1 MPDRHAAP
9 ARPDGPRHARTLR
22 SRTVLRGLALT
33 VVAVLAFGATS
44 AAAVWVKLYSGVT
57 TVDVSGLVT
66 PIGEE
71 ESNDPDDPN
80 AGNDLNILVMGSDQ
94 RDGENAALGGDVAG
108 MRSDTTIVMHIS
120 ADRTRVEMVSIPRD
134 SMVDIPACIV
144 SPDGA
149 TTGAEFGQFNAA
161 FAYGADL
168 GGSIEYAAA
177 CTIQTVQN
185 NTGVSIDEFVVVDF
199 SGFVQMIDA
208 LGGVQMCIPQDIYSE
223 KADNLTLSA
232 GTQTLDGYTALQYA
246 RARTGTGL
254 GDGSDTN
261 RLGRQQQLIASIMQS
276 VLSKNMLTDLGQLMT
291 FAQAATSTL
300 TLSPDLA
307 SLDTMA
313 GIAYSLRGVRTENMT
328 FMTIPFAAWSENKN
342 RVIWTS
348 EADAIWANM
357 AADVPIVAQPEPA
370 PTQTSAPGGDAGA
383 QPDPGAGTGTDVE
396 TPAAPS
402 PSATKTPG
410 KDAFSAADISTSC

>member
-1 MPDRHAAP
+1 M
-9 ARPDGPRHARTLR
+9 
-22 SRTVLRGLALT
+22 LRGLALT
-33 VVAVLAFGATS
+33 VVALLAFGATS
-44 AAAVWVKLYSGVT
+44 AAAVYTKIYAGIDK
-57 TVDVSGLVT
+57 VDVSALVT
-66 PIGEE
+66 PIAEDE
-71 ESNDPDDPN
+71 DDDPTDPD

-94 RDGENAALGGDVAG
+94 RDGENAALGGEAAG

-134 SMVDIPACIV
+134 SMVDIPSCIV
-144 SPDGA
+144 SADGA
-149 TTGAEFGQFNAA
+149 TSGGYFGQFNAA
-161 FAYGADL
+161 FGIGADQ

-185 NTGVSIDEFVVVDF
+185 NTGVSIDEFVIVDF

-208 LGGVQMCIPQDIYSE
+208 LGGVQMCIAQDIYSE

-232 GTQTLDGYTALQYA
+232 GTHTLDGYTALQYA

-328 FMTIPFAAWSENKN
+328 FMTIPFGAYPEDPN
-342 RVIWTS
+342 RVIWTA
-348 EADAIWANM
+348 EADTIWANM
-357 AADVPIVAQPEPA
+357 AADQPIVAQPEPEPA
-370 PTQTSAPGGDAGA
+370 ATTPPEG
-383 QPDPGAGTGTDVE
+383 GTGTETDPGTDTGTDTGTGTGTEVE
-396 TPAAPS
+396 APAAPS